1 LPRKVTLLNLGNHKI
16 KFKLGMTTM
25 YKSGFDLKAFDENIL
40 TFVQD
45 KVDHLW
51 QNYPTDYQS
60 TYLRFFQDRNNS
72 DLRAL
77 EMRQELKRPSCRLF
91 SGNQL
96 SSQTQYQV
104 RTYKQNSFVDFSRV
118 KQNLKNFKNPDMI
131 PSQTGAKFHKSTE
144 YRDTINNFRAGSASV
159 RTTRPDFK

>member
-1 LPRKVTLLNLGNHKI
+1 
-16 KFKLGMTTM
+16 MTSM

-77 EMRQELKRPSCRLF
+77 EKRQELKRPSCRLF

-118 KQNLKNFKNPDMI
+118 KQNLKNFKNTDMI
-131 PSQTGAKFHKSTE
+131 PS
-144 YRDTINNFRAGSASV
+144 
-159 RTTRPDFK
+159 